1 MRFRFRYESLLK
13 YRQHLKGKAEVDLA
27 RAQQQLRKSMEILE
41 AYEEGL
47 RQSRQAL
54 DQNLKNNLPSHELQN
69 YSDYF
74 ISLEERIG
82 LAEMEMINH
91 ERTVRQKMQTLLSK
105 TKDFKAIE
113 KLKEKDLEKWNHQQH
128 LDELKKINEI
138 AIIRH
143 GKVSL

>member
-13 YRQHLKGKAEVDLA
+13 YRQHLKEKAEVDLA
-27 RAQQQLRKSMEILE
+27 RARQQLRKSMEILE

-113 KLKEKDLEKWNHQQH
+113 KLKEKDLAKWNHQQH

>member
-1 MRFRFRYESLLK
+1 MRFRFRYESLLN
-13 YRQHLKGKAEVDLA
+13 YRQHLKEKAEIDLGRA
-27 RAQQQLRKSMEILE
+27 RQQLRQSMETLG

-47 RQSRQAL
+47 KQSREAL
-54 DQNLKNNLPSHELQN
+54 DQNLKNKLPSHELQN

-74 ISLEERIG
+74 INLKERIG
-82 LAEMEMINH
+82 LAEMEIIDH
-91 ERTVRQKMQTLLSK
+91 ERTVRQKMQILLSK

-113 KLKEKDLEKWNHQQH
+113 KLKEKDLKKWNHQQH
-128 LDELKKINEI
+128 LDELKRINEI

>member
-1 MRFRFRYESLLK
+1 MGFHFRYESLLN
-13 YRQHLKGKAEVDLA
+13 YRQHLKEKAEVDLSRA
-27 RAQQQLRKSMEILE
+27 RQRLRQSMETLE

-47 RQSRQAL
+47 KQSREVL

-82 LAEMEMINH
+82 LAEMEIIDH
-91 ERTVRQKMQTLLSK
+91 ERTVRQKMQILLSK
-105 TKDFKAIE
+105 TKDFKVME
-113 KLKEKDLEKWNHQQH
+113 KLKEKDLKKWNHQQH
-128 LDELKKINEI
+128 LSELKRLNEI